1 MKTQWSENANFLNRP
16 SRLPN
21 ISQIFHDSLNAS
33 IEKSCGCYNSI
44 FKHEEVISFEQ
55 PPEILVFVISRFGN
69 HSSDKNRDCIEVSK
83 ELNVSSASYALMAS
97 IHHHGRSIS
106 SGHYT
111 CNVFYPDT
119 AFLCNDNQI
128 LALNNSSQLSDSVY
142 MVFYSRYVSGT
153 SWV

>member
-1 MKTQWSENANFLNRP
+1 MIR
-16 SRLPN
+16 
-21 ISQIFHDSLNAS
+21 
-33 IEKSCGCYNSI
+33 
-44 FKHEEVISFEQ
+44 FEQ

-69 HSSDKNRDCIEVSK
+69 HSSDKNRDSIEVSK

-128 LALNNSSQLSDSVY
+128 LALNNFRIQFTCFFIHVMYQVQVEFKGGNTL
-142 MVFYSRYVSGT
+142 FT
-153 SWV
+153 SISHASPP